1 MTIDITKH
9 DALIIDA
16 RTDALGGLDINLSVL
31 GLTLID
37 RLVLAAKRA
46 GFQKVQILADDISH
60 VAVKLGLR
68 NASGTA
74 VTTESVEAS
83 STTAIVPAQL
93 LGEVPW
99 LSYLREKGELP
110 VGPDAPLVLTGQ
122 SDFKAAENQLLSRLV
137 KETDGFMSR
146 KFARPI
152 SLFLSRRLAPM
163 GITPNQMTFV
173 CMLIGLVGAPFFL
186 SADPIFQAIGG
197 LLFVAHSVTDGCDGE
212 LARLTYT
219 KSRFGGLFD
228 FASDNLVHVCVFGC
242 MAWGWHINTGSP
254 WPLYF
259 GLGALVGTIGSAAA
273 VYWLTMRKKSG
284 SGPLYTS
291 VSASDDNKK
300 LSKMLDD
307 LSRRDFIYL
316 VFAMAVFGQAHWFV
330 AMTGI
335 GAPIFLIL
343 VIVLAVK
350 NARPSQDVMP

>member
-1 MTIDITKH
+1 MTIDLAKLDT
-9 DALIIDA
+9 LIIDA
-16 RTDALGGLDINLSVL
+16 RGNALGGLDISTSVM

-37 RLVLAAKRA
+37 RLALAAKRA
-46 GFQKVQILADDISH
+46 GFQTIKILADDITY
-60 VAVKLGLR
+60 VAVKLGLQ
-68 NASGTA
+68 NASGTE

-83 STTAIVPAQL
+83 PTAAIVFAHL

-99 LSYLREKGELP
+99 LSYLRENGDLP
-110 VGPDAPLVLTGQ
+110 TGVDAPMVLTDP
-122 SDFKAAENQLLSRLV
+122 SDFKAAEKQLLSRLI

-173 CMLIGLVGAPFFL
+173 CMLIGLISAPFFL
-186 SADPIFQAIGG
+186 SADPLFQAIGG

-212 LARLTYT
+212 LARLTY
-219 KSRFGGLFD
+219 KESRFGGLFD

-259 GLGALVGTIGSAAA
+259 GFGALVGTIGSAAA

-291 VSASDDNKK
+291 VSTSDDNKK

-316 VFAMAVFGQAHWFV
+316 VFAMSVFGQAHWFV

-335 GAPIFLIL
+335 GAPVFLIL
-343 VIVLAVK
+343 VIALAVK
-350 NARPSQDVMP
+350 NARSAQGVTP

>member
-1 MTIDITKH
+1 MTMRSFGLDT
-9 DALIIDA
+9 LIIDA
-16 RTDALGGLDINLSVL
+16 RDKVLGGLDMNTSVL

-46 GFQKVQILADDISH
+46 GFETIQILADDITH

-68 NASGTA
+68 NASGA
-74 VTTESVEAS
+74 EVTTESIEPS
-83 STTAIVPAQL
+83 PLTAIVSAHL

-99 LSYLREKGELP
+99 LTYLRENGELP
-110 VGPDAPLVLTGQ
+110 TGADAPLALTGP

-173 CMLIGLVGAPFFL
+173 CMLIGLIGAPFFL
-186 SADPIFQAIGG
+186 SADPLFQAIGG

-219 KSRFGGLFD
+219 ESRFGGLFD

-259 GLGALVGTIGSAAA
+259 GLG
-273 VYWLTMRKKSG
+273 R
-284 SGPLYTS
+284 
-291 VSASDDNKK
+291 
-300 LSKMLDD
+300 
-307 LSRRDFIYL
+307 
-316 VFAMAVFGQAHWFV
+316 
-330 AMTGI
+330 
-335 GAPIFLIL
+335 
-343 VIVLAVK
+343 
-350 NARPSQDVMP
+350 

>member
-1 MTIDITKH
+1 MNVEPAP
-9 DALIIDA
+9 ALVIDA
-16 RTDALGGLDINLSVL
+16 RSQTINALDLSMAL
-31 GLTLID
+31 MGLTLID
-37 RLVLAAKRA
+37 RMVLAAKRA
-46 GFQKVQILADDISH
+46 GFTDI
-60 VAVKLGLR
+60 AVLVDVDGSIPVRLGL
-68 NASGTA
+68 NKASGTELLTEPDNISENA
-74 VTTESVEAS
+74 VTA
-83 STTAIVPAQL
+83 PAHY
-93 LGEVPW
+93 LGEVSW
-99 LSYLREKGELP
+99 LSALRSGD
-110 VGPDAPLVLTGQ
+110 GPPTDIDAPLVLTGPK
-122 SDFKAAENQLLSRLV
+122 DFKVAEDRLLSRLS

-173 CMLIGLVGAPFFL
+173 CMLIGLIGAPFFL
-186 SADPIFQAIGG
+186 SADPLIQVIGG

-219 KSRFGGLFD
+219 ESRFGGLFD
-228 FASDNLVHVCVFGC
+228 FASDNLVHVCVFAC
-242 MAWGWHINTGSP
+242 MAWGWHINTGSS

-259 GLGALVGTIGSAAA
+259 GIGALVGTIGSAVA

-284 SGPLYTS
+284 TGPLYTS
-291 VSASDDNKK
+291 VSTSDDNKK

-316 VFAMAVFGQAHWFV
+316 VFAMSAFGQAQWFV

-343 VIVLAVK
+343 VVGLAVK
-350 NARPSQDVMP
+350 NARQVQDVTP

>member
-1 MTIDITKH
+1 MAEATSDM
-9 DALIIDA
+9 LMIDA
-16 RTDALGGLDINLSVL
+16 RSKVIGSLDVSSALM

-37 RLVLAAKRA
+37 RMILAAKRA
-46 GFQKVQILADDISH
+46 GFARSIVMVDAEGAIS
-60 VAVKLGLR
+60 VRLGL
-68 NASGTA
+68 NKASGTELVTDPDA
-74 VTTESVEAS
+74 VGKDV
-83 STTAIVPAQL
+83 IRVPANL
-93 LGEVPW
+93 LGEVSW
-99 LSYLREKGELP
+99 LSTLRSGDGMP
-110 VGPDAPLVLTGQ
+110 TGADAPLMLSG
-122 SDFKAAENQLLSRLV
+122 AENFKEAEDRLLSRLS

-186 SADPIFQAIGG
+186 SADPIIQVIGG
-197 LLFVAHSVTDGCDGE
+197 FLFVAHSVTDGCDGE

-219 KSRFGGLFD
+219 ESRFGGLFD
-228 FASDNLVHVCVFGC
+228 FTSDNLVHVCVFGC
-242 MAWGWHINTGSP
+242 MAWGWHINTGSL

-259 GLGALVGTIGSAAA
+259 GVGALVGTIGSASA

-284 SGPLYTS
+284 IGPLYTS
-291 VSASDDNKK
+291 VSTSDDNKK
-300 LSKMLDD
+300 LSKMMDD

-316 VFAMAVFGQAHWFV
+316 VFAMSVIGQAHWFV

-343 VIVLAVK
+343 IIGLAVK
-350 NARPSQDVMP
+350 NARQSNGLTP

>member
-1 MTIDITKH
+1 MMPSYALDK
-9 DALIIDA
+9 LIIDA
-16 RTDALGGLDINLSVL
+16 RADALGGLDISTSVM

-46 GFQKVQILADDISH
+46 GFETIQIVADDITY
-60 VAVKLGLR
+60 VAVKLGLQK
-68 NASGTA
+68 ASGA
-74 VTTESVEAS
+74 QVTTESAEAS
-83 STTAIVPAQL
+83 ANAAIIPAPL

-99 LSYLREKGELP
+99 LSYLRENGALP
-110 VGPDAPLVLTGQ
+110 TGGDAPLVMTGP
-122 SDFKAAENQLLSRLV
+122 SDFRAAENQLLSRLV

-173 CMLIGLVGAPFFL
+173 CMLIGLIGAPFFL
-186 SADPIFQAIGG
+186 SADPLFQAIGG

-219 KSRFGGLFD
+219 ESRFGGLFD

-259 GLGALVGTIGSAAA
+259 GVGALVGTIGSATA

-291 VSASDDNKK
+291 VSTSEDNKK

-316 VFAMAVFGQAHWFV
+316 VFAMSVFGQAHWFV

-350 NARPSQDVMP
+350 NASPSQGVTP

>member
-1 MTIDITKH
+1 MTMRSYGLDT
-9 DALIIDA
+9 LIIDA
-16 RTDALGGLDINLSVL
+16 RANALGGLDISKSVL

-46 GFQKVQILADDISH
+46 GFEDIKILADDITH

-68 NASGTA
+68 NASGKI
-74 VTTESVEAS
+74 VTTDSAEAAQS
-83 STTAIVPAQL
+83 AAIISAHF

-99 LSYLREKGELP
+99 LSYLRENGALP
-110 VGPDAPLVLTGQ
+110 TGADAPLALTGPT
-122 SDFKAAENQLLSRLV
+122 DFKAAENQLLSRLV

-173 CMLIGLVGAPFFL
+173 CMLIGLIGAPFFL
-186 SADPIFQAIGG
+186 SADPLFQAIGG

-219 KSRFGGLFD
+219 ESRFGGLFD

-242 MAWGWHINTGSP
+242 MAWGWHINSGSP

-259 GLGALVGTIGSAAA
+259 GMGALIGTIGSAAA

-291 VSASDDNKK
+291 VSTSDDNKK

-316 VFAMAVFGQAHWFV
+316 VFAMSVFGQAHWFV

-343 VIVLAVK
+343 VITLAVK
-350 NARPSQDVMP
+350 NARPSQGATP

>member
-1 MTIDITKH
+1 MMSQTEIDTL
-9 DALIIDA
+9 AIDA
-16 RTDALGGLDINLSVL
+16 RAGALGSLDVSTFVM

-46 GFQKVQILADDISH
+46 GFNNISIH
-60 VAVKLGLR
+60 VD
-68 NASGTA
+68 
-74 VTTESVEAS
+74 E
-83 STTAIVPAQL
+83 TTAPMINAGLKKSAAVHILHEQPEAVPNVMTVAANL
-93 LGEVPW
+93 LGEVGW
-99 LSYLREKGELP
+99 LATLREKSELP
-110 VGPDAPLVLTGQ
+110 TGTNAPMTLT
-122 SDFKAAENQLLSRLV
+122 SHADLKEAEDQLLSRLV

-173 CMLIGLVGAPFFL
+173 CMLIGLIGAPFFL
-186 SADPIFQAIGG
+186 SADPFIQVIGG

-212 LARLTYT
+212 LARLTFT
-219 KSRFGGLFD
+219 ESRFGGLFD

-242 MAWGWHINTGSP
+242 MAWGWHINTGSL

-259 GLGALVGTIGSAAA
+259 GIGALVGTIGSAGA

-284 SGPLYTS
+284 TGPLYTS
-291 VSASDDNKK
+291 VSTSEDNKK

-316 VFAMAVFGQAHWFV
+316 VFAMSAFGQAHWFV

-335 GAPIFLIL
+335 GAPIFLLL
-343 VIVLAVK
+343 VIGLAAK
-350 NARPSQDVMP
+350 NARQSNEVMP

>member
-1 MTIDITKH
+1 MTIDLVKLDT
-9 DALIIDA
+9 LIIDA
-16 RTDALGGLDINLSVL
+16 RTDALGELDISTSVM

-46 GFQKVQILADDISH
+46 GFQTIKIHADDITH
-60 VAVKLGLR
+60 VGVKLGLR
-68 NASGTA
+68 KASGA
-74 VTTESVEAS
+74 EVTTDYVKAS
-83 STTAIVPAQL
+83 QTAAIVPAHL

-99 LSYLREKGELP
+99 LSFLRKNGELP
-110 VGPDAPLVLTGQ
+110 TGLDAPSVLTGP
-122 SDFKAAENQLLSRLV
+122 SDFKAEENQLLSRLV

-173 CMLIGLVGAPFFL
+173 CMLIGLIGAPFFL
-186 SADPIFQAIGG
+186 SADPLFQAIGG

-219 KSRFGGLFD
+219 ESRFGGLFD

-316 VFAMAVFGQAHWFV
+316 VFAMSVVGQAHWFV

-350 NARPSQDVMP
+350 NARPSQGVKP

>member
-1 MTIDITKH
+1 MNFELTAT
-9 DALIIDA
+9 LVIDA
-16 RTDALGGLDINLSVL
+16 RSEMVGSLDLSAEL
-31 GLTLID
+31 MGLTLID
-37 RLVLAAKRA
+37 RMVLAAKRA
-46 GFQKVQILADDISH
+46 GFTDMVILVDESGVIP
-60 VAVKLGLR
+60 VRLGLNKAAGIELLTDPDR
-68 NASGTA
+68 VPEDAF
-74 VTTESVEAS
+74 TT
-83 STTAIVPAQL
+83 PAHY

-99 LSYLREKGELP
+99 LSALKSGDAMP
-110 VGPDAPLVLTGQ
+110 MGADAPLMLKGPA
-122 SDFKAAENQLLSRLV
+122 DFKEAENRLLSRLS

-173 CMLIGLVGAPFFL
+173 CMLIGLIGAPFFL
-186 SADPIFQAIGG
+186 SADPLIQVVGG
-197 LLFVAHSVTDGCDGE
+197 FLFVAHSVTDGCDGE

-219 KSRFGGLFD
+219 ESRFGGLFD
-228 FASDNLVHVCVFGC
+228 FTSDNLVHVCVFAC
-242 MAWGWHINTGSP
+242 MAWGWHIHTGSP

-259 GLGALVGTIGSAAA
+259 GVGALVGTIGSAGA

-284 SGPLYTS
+284 TGPLYTS
-291 VSASDDNKK
+291 VSTSGDNKK

-316 VFAMAVFGQAHWFV
+316 VFAMSAIGQAHWFV

-343 VIVLAVK
+343 VIGLAVK
-350 NARPSQDVMP
+350 NAFQPQDVTP

>member
-1 MTIDITKH
+1 
-9 DALIIDA
+9 
-16 RTDALGGLDINLSVL
+16 
-31 GLTLID
+31 
-37 RLVLAAKRA
+37 
-46 GFQKVQILADDISH
+46 
-60 VAVKLGLR
+60 
-68 NASGTA
+68 
-74 VTTESVEAS
+74 
-83 STTAIVPAQL
+83 
-93 LGEVPW
+93 
-99 LSYLREKGELP
+99 
-110 VGPDAPLVLTGQ
+110 
-122 SDFKAAENQLLSRLV
+122 
-137 KETDGFMSR
+137 
-146 KFARPI
+146 
-152 SLFLSRRLAPM
+152 
-163 GITPNQMTFV
+163 MTFV
-173 CMLIGLVGAPFFL
+173 CMLIGLIGAPFFL
-186 SADPIFQAIGG
+186 SADPLFQAIGG

-219 KSRFGGLFD
+219 ESRFGGLFD

-300 LSKMLDD
+300 LSKMLND

-316 VFAMAVFGQAHWFV
+316 VFAMSVVGQAHWFV

-350 NARPSQDVMP
+350 NARPSQGVKP